1 MTAQLTIDHLLWR
14 MQHVH
19 PESEVVTAAGSG
31 SDYMAD
37 KHSFA
42 DIAARVQALAQ
53 GLRDKIGLRSGDV
66 VTVFGWN
73 DRQHFELLLA
83 VPIAG
88 GIINSINLRLGTA
101 NMALL
106 ASNPKP
112 KAIVLSD
119 DIIDHP
125 LIGQEVLDAADTA
138 HSDGV
143 HIITVGAPRSER
155 FSQAINY
162 SELVSD
168 DEPRRWEPLVTD
180 ESAPAY
186 LFHTSGTTGAPK
198 TYEVTHRAA
207 MLHCLSQASVE
218 ATGLSS
224 QDRVLPLAPFF
235 HVNGWGLPLTCA
247 LTGASLVLAGG
258 DLKPARL
265 AEVMN
270 AERVTVAAGVPTIWY
285 SVCAAINNGD
295 AIAPGDLREVLT
307 GGDALPEGV
316 WRSLKATLGVR
327 VATAWGMTETMACST
342 YERDRPYERAG
353 KPIPLVELQLQD
365 DQGPADDAIPGRL
378 QIRGPFIV
386 GGSKGHEGW
395 FTTGDIAT
403 IDTDGVLTLRDREKD
418 LIKSGGEW
426 IASAEL
432 EHHLSAHPAVASA
445 AVVPVSDPR
454 WIQRPR
460 AYVVL
465 AETNT
470 ATADDGLYTMLTD
483 HLAAKFPRWWL
494 PDQIEVVEA
503 LPMTTVG
510 KVNKRALRQ
519 MAETTEE
526 KGTTLV

>member
-1 MTAQLTIDHLLWR
+1 MTVQLTMDHLHWR
-14 MQHVH
+14 MKHVH
-19 PESEVVTAAGSG
+19 PESQVVTASGAGTG
-31 SDYMAD
+31 YTAD
-37 KHSFA
+37 SQSFA
-42 DIAARVQALAQ
+42 DIAGRVHRLAR
-53 GLRDKIGLRSGDV
+53 GLRDNIGLTTGDI

-73 DRQHFELLLA
+73 DREHFELLLA

-88 GIINSINLRLGTA
+88 GIVNSINLRMGTA
-101 NMALL
+101 NMADL
-106 ASNPKP
+106 AFNPKP
-112 KAIVLSD
+112 KAIVLGD
-119 DIIDHP
+119 DITEHP
-125 LIGQEVLDAADTA
+125 AVGREVLDAIDAA

-143 HIITVGAPRSER
+143 HIINVGRSEQESR
-155 FSQAINY
+155 GDAIQY
-162 SELVSD
+162 EALLSD
-168 DEPRRWEPLVTD
+168 EQTEPWIPIVTD
-180 ESAPAY
+180 ETTTAY
-186 LFHTSGTTGAPK
+186 LFHTSGTTGKPK
-198 TYEVTHRAA
+198 TYEVSHRAA
-207 MLHCLSQASVE
+207 LLHCLSQSSVE

-224 QDRVLPLAPFF
+224 RDRVLPLAPFF

-258 DLKPARL
+258 DLHPVRL
-265 AEVMN
+265 AEVMDT
-270 AERVTVAAGVPTIWY
+270 EHVTVAAGVPTIWY
-285 SVCAAINNGD
+285 NVCAAISNGD
-295 AIAPGDLREVLT
+295 AQVPGDLREVLT

-316 WRSLKATLGVR
+316 WRSLKSTLGVQ
-327 VATAWGMTETMACST
+327 VATAWGMTESMACST
-342 YERDRPYERAG
+342 YERDRPHERAG
-353 KPIPLVELQLQD
+353 KPIPLVEMKLQEAS
-365 DQGPADDAIPGRL
+365 GPSEGEIPGRL

-386 GGSKGHEGW
+386 GGEENGSGW

-403 IDTDGVLTLRDREKD
+403 LGTDGALTLRDREKD

-432 EHHLSAHPAVASA
+432 EHHLSAHPEVASA

-465 AETNT
+465 NSGI
-470 ATADDGLYTMLTD
+470 ATDDLYATLAD

-519 MAETTEE
+519 IAEATEE

>member
-19 PESEVVTAAGSG
+19 PESHVVTVAGSG
-31 SDYMAD
+31 DDYSAD
-37 KHSFA
+37 RHSFA
-42 DIAARVQALAQ
+42 DVASRVQTLAH
-53 GLRDKIGLRSGDV
+53 GLRDKIGLRAGDV

-73 DRQHFELLLA
+73 DREHLELLLA

-88 GIINSINLRLGTA
+88 GIVNSINLRLGTA

-119 DIIDHP
+119 DIIEHP
-125 LIGQEVLDAADTA
+125 SIGEEVLEAADTA

-143 HIITVGAPRSER
+143 HIITIGESNSER
-155 FSQAINY
+155 FKESIEYN
-162 SELVSD
+162 ELVKE
-168 DEPRRWEPLVTD
+168 DEPRRWEPIVTD
-180 ESAPAY
+180 EDTTAY

-207 MLHCLSQASVE
+207 VLHCLSQASVE

-224 QDRVLPLAPFF
+224 RDRVLPLAPFF

-258 DLKPARL
+258 DMKPTRL
-265 AEVMN
+265 IEVMDK
-270 AERVTVAAGVPTIWY
+270 ERVTVAAAVPTIWY
-285 SVCAAINNGD
+285 SVCAAIDNGD
-295 AIAPGDLREVLT
+295 ATAPTELREVLT

-316 WRSLKATLGVR
+316 WRSLKSTLDVQ

-365 DQGPADDAIPGRL
+365 DHGPADDAIPGRL

-386 GGSKGHEGW
+386 GAAGEDKW
-395 FTTGDIAT
+395 FTTGDIAS
-403 IDTDGVLTLRDREKD
+403 IDTDGALTLRDREKD

-432 EHHLSAHPAVASA
+432 EHHLSAHPIVASA

-465 AETNT
+465 TGPT
-470 ATADDGLYTMLTD
+470 SPGDDLYTMLTD

-503 LPMTTVG
+503 LPTTTVG
-510 KVNKRALRQ
+510 KINKRALRQ

-526 KGTTLV
+526 KGPTLV